1 MTNEQFAGYLA
12 LSSLDIN
19 TLGSDSDVALN
30 GRAAHEIANRL
41 RSFDEAVK
49 LLRREHLI
57 HDAESARLHD
67 PATCEECQRRR
78 IIMELADG
86 E

>member
-57 HDAESARLHD
+57 HDDRG
-67 PATCEECQRRR
+67 
-78 IIMELADG
+78 ELLPDLDG
-86 E
+86 VCDVCTFLVAQGV